1 MQTFLVFIRIESHYN
16 TYILL
21 GGTPLDI
28 FGIFS
33 AFGLS
38 ASAGLNAYIPLLV
51 VALLGK
57 FTNLIKLE
65 EPWSALT
72 SWWIIALLV
81 VLSVI
86 EFFADKIPAVNHIND
101 VIQTLVRP
109 AAGAVAFAASTGAV
123 KDVNL
128 VLAIALGLLV
138 AGGVHGV
145 KSLVVRPAV
154 SATTAGA
161 GNVPVSMAEDALST
175 VLSILS
181 VILPV
186 LIACLMVMVTAWV
199 VWKIWQRA
207 KHETR
212 TG

>member
-1 MQTFLVFIRIESHYN
+1 
-16 TYILL
+16 
-21 GGTPLDI
+21 LDVL
-28 FGIFS
+28 GIFS

-57 FTNLIKLE
+57 FTDLIHLE

-86 EFFADKIPAVNHIND
+86 EFFADKVPAVNHIND
-101 VIQTLVRP
+101 IVQTLVRP
-109 AAGAVAFAASTGAV
+109 VAGAIAFAASSGAV

-128 VLAIALGLLV
+128 ILALGLGLLV

-145 KSLVVRPAV
+145 KSLAVRPAV
-154 SATTAGA
+154 TATTGGA
-161 GNVPVSMAEDALST
+161 ANVPVSMAEDAVST
-175 VLSILS
+175 VLSFLS
-181 VILPV
+181 VIMPV
-186 LIACLMVMVTAWV
+186 LIACLMVMFTAWI
-199 VWKIWQRA
+199 IWLLWRRA
-207 KHETR
+207 RRET
-212 TG
+212 T